1 MELHGTAKF
10 TVEQLINTDGVP
22 VTVVMESPK
31 RIVNDPQPHQV
42 RDTRAQ
48 LRQTIVE
55 AEVSPIRDILTQVL
69 TRMQTSDL
77 LKTLEQRGYK
87 QQVKSKTKTTET
99 SVITQEAFLKL
110 LRELVPHT
118 ELTTHDVATLR
129 ECV

>member
-31 RIVNDPQPHQV
+31 RIVNDPQPQQV

-110 LRELVPHT
+110 LRELVPQS
-118 ELTTHDVATLR
+118 ELTAHDVATLR